1 MLHDALKRAGHT
13 LHAHAAAAPTVQP
26 IAPLTPSAPTPL
38 APPPVAPHPVTPL
51 PRPAPRRR
59 APWPEMVAL
68 YYNIDSLREGDSALV
83 LQFVASRPGEGT
95 SAVVREFASFAA
107 SDDTSAVLLIDCDYG
122 GARPV
127 HTLPGLGRV
136 EPPSLADAVRT
147 GAGLDAAIT
156 TSATI
161 PNLHEARLCDR
172 PNSLLHTNAGA
183 WAGLLDEARQRYR
196 FVLLDTP
203 AISTHHDS
211 VVLSRSCDGVVV
223 VMEAEATRG
232 PVARATIETIERFGG
247 KVLGLVFNK
256 RRFYIPRWIYR
267 RL

>member
-1 MLHDALKRAGHT
+1 MRRPWRGCVRSIPRSPTSITWSSASASCCRPTLPVREDPDDPRRPEARGPHPARPRRGRTGRAVDRVPDADRAD
-13 LHAHAAAAPTVQP
+13 ADDVAADRAAPRHAAAA
-26 IAPLTPSAPTPL
+26 
-38 APPPVAPHPVTPL
+38 
-51 PRPAPRRR
+51 
-59 APWPEMVAL
+59 
-68 YYNIDSLREGDSALV
+68 
-83 LQFVASRPGEGT
+83 
-95 SAVVREFASFAA
+95 
-107 SDDTSAVLLIDCDYG
+107 
-122 GARPV
+122 
-127 HTLPGLGRV
+127 
-136 EPPSLADAVRT
+136 
-147 GAGLDAAIT
+147 
-156 TSATI
+156 
-161 PNLHEARLCDR
+161 
-172 PNSLLHTNAGA
+172 AGA
-183 WAGLLDEARQRYR
+183 SAGLLDQVRERYR

>member
-1 MLHDALKRAGHT
+1 MIYDALKRAGHAV
-13 LHAHAAAAPTVQP
+13 HAQP
-26 IAPLTPSAPTPL
+26 ATAPLIQPG
-38 APPPVAPHPVTPL
+38 APPIPVTPPPVTPL
-51 PRPAPRRR
+51 PRPATRRR

-68 YYNIDSLREGDSALV
+68 YYNIDALRDGDTALV
-83 LQFVASRPGEGT
+83 LQFMASRPGEGT
-95 SAVVREFASFAA
+95 STVVREFAAFAA
-107 SDDTSAVLLIDCDYG
+107 GEDTSAVLLIDGNYT

-136 EPPSLADAVRT
+136 EPPSLADAVRN
-147 GAGLDAAIT
+147 GSGLDAAIVA
-156 TSATI
+156 SATI
-161 PNLHEARLCDR
+161 PHLHEARLCDR

-183 WAGLLDEARQRYR
+183 WAGLLEEARRRYR

-203 AISTHHDS
+203 AVSTHPDS

-223 VMEAEATRG
+223 VVEAESTRG